1 LNRRPRAYESLA
13 LPTELRRCI
22 PQVYHRK
29 TLPATRSDMTPRHDD
44 QNTGPKPG
52 DKHARPGIET
62 NGAI

>member
-1 LNRRPRAYESLA
+1 
-13 LPTELRRCI
+13 
-22 PQVYHRK
+22 
-29 TLPATRSDMTPRHDD
+29 MTPRHDD